1 METIYSKI
9 IWGELDLKDYK
20 IHLEPWEKT
29 ETLILNWIKET
40 ELDKVEEVLFDISWI
55 RKSTYENY
63 YDGPF
68 YGFSQHDDEVLSKL
82 DGIKADIVIHDCGML
97 PTILEMAIRTR
108 MAPSDLLFMAKILEA
123 FWAKV
128 PKKDSCSTEG
138 CSIDDIKWGYKLEKE
153 TD

>member
-1 METIYSKI
+1 M
-9 IWGELDLKDYK
+9 DLKDYK
-20 IHLEPWEKT
+20 IHLEPWKKT
-29 ETLILNWIKET
+29 ETLILNWINDT
-40 ELDKVEEVLFDISWI
+40 ELERVEEVLFDLSWI

-63 YDGPF
+63 YDVPF

-123 FWAKV
+123 FWTKV
-128 PKKDSCSTEG
+128 PKNSG
-138 CSIDDIKWGYKLEKE
+138 LRNSILFF
-153 TD
+153 